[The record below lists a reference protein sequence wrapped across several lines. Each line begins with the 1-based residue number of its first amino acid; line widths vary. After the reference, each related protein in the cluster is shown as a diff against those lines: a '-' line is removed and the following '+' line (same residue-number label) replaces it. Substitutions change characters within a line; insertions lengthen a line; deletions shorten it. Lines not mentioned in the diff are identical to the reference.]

1 MMDGDARGNTLPAKP
16 REVAKP
22 SAHPFFGSWQDAQDI
37 VPLLDK
43 RTSKNSLSPS
53 ATRCGVG
60 SLPVGNGTG
69 GKRQRNSSA
78 VGASDGVPAIEPSAT
93 APRSSGSNSNPF
105 CDMVINT
112 FRSAAIVR
120 R

>member
-22 SAHPFFGSWQDAQDI
+22 SAHPFSGSWQDAQDI

-78 VGASDGVPAIEPSAT
+78 VGASDGNAAIETSDTT
-93 APRSSGSNSNPF
+93 ASRSGRRNNAL
-105 CDMVINT
+105 CNT
-112 FRSAAIVR
+112 AIDAFQG
-120 R
+120 